1 MLLDATLHA
10 FAAKPVALFHSQWQ
24 KQIGRRAVSAQR
36 FRQQRERGN
45 SVDIVIA
52 EQNDPLASIQRGENA
67 GDGDFHTW
75 EQEGIA
81 QGLKL
86 RPEESLNLIAICE
99 TFAQKQ
105 SGDAVAATDFVPRD
119 RGAIERFGRE
129 NNPATLHWS

>member
-52 EQNDPLASIQRGENA
+52 EQNDPFASIQRGENA
-67 GDGDFHTW
+67 GDGDFNVRK
-75 EQEGIA
+75 EKRIA
-81 QGLKL
+81 QSLQL
-86 RPEESLNLIAICE
+86 RSEKSLNLIGGAK
-99 TFAQKQ
+99 TFAQK
-105 SGDAVAATDFVPRD
+105 
-119 RGAIERFGRE
+119 
-129 NNPATLHWS
+129 